1 MGVLGLATWQW
12 MLLILGIIVLV
23 AAIVIKKK
31 GG

>member
-1 MGVLGLATWQW
+1 MGILGLATWQW
-12 MLLILGIIVLV
+12 ILLVVGIVVLV